1 MKTVLIAVAKNENKY
16 LNDWIAWHRKLG
28 FSHILIYDNGRKWGL
43 EIV

>member
-1 MKTVLIAVAKNENKY
+1 MKTVLIAVAKNESRYIK
-16 LNDWIAWHRKLG
+16 DWIAQHQKLG